1 MPLIIY
7 VEFTVKAAAVERF
20 RALILENAR
29 LSLEREPGCRRFDVL
44 IDAAAPRRIVL
55 YEIYEDAA
63 AFDAHMATAHYKAF
77 AAAADALLE
86 GRRVERLNFL
96 DAKLDRDAERKTA
109 QHPIV

>member
-29 LSLEREPGCRRFDVL
+29 LSLAREPGCQRFDVL

-63 AFDAHMATAHYKAF
+63 AFDAHMATAHYKTF
-77 AAAADALLE
+77 AAAADELLE
-86 GRRVERLNFL
+86 GRRVERLAFL
-96 DAKLDRDAERKTA
+96 DVTLDSDARRKTA
-109 QHPIV
+109 QHPIA